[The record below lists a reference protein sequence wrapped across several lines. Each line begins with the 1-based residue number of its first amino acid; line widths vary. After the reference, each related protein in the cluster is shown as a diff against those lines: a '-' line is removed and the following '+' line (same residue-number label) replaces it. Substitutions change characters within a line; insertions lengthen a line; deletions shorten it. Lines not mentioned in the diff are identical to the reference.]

1 MDSLDDTQLRLLNL
15 AKVPYSGYTEMLDYM
30 KPIEALVEMIQFEA
44 PILFSISTDETSL
57 QEIVSEL
64 IEHEVN
70 NCGDKGMKIFGF
82 EASQARIYKYLKG
95 NNLPIRFFLMSL
107 NPS

>member
-1 MDSLDDTQLRLLNL
+1 MDSLDNTQLRLLNL

-64 IEHEVN
+64 IEHEIESSGAV
-70 NCGDKGMKIFGF
+70 KIFGF

-95 NNLPIRFFLMSL
+95 HNLPIRFFLMSL